1 MSRFYM
7 LTVKSVI
14 QRPLATFYISQDSYI
29 FATLYLRYIRFIS
42 GWSGAE
48 IKHTR
53 NFALPKL
60 L

>member
-1 MSRFYM
+1 M

-14 QRPLATFYISQDSYI
+14 QRPLATVYINQDSYI

-48 IKHTR
+48 IKHTV
-53 NFALPKL
+53 FPHIVSAETILF
-60 L
+60 